1 MDATRRLMLRPPC
14 AACLRLQ
21 GPFTPAWAENIFVA
35 SSLKRYSKRRTDG
48 KATPVA
54 ERFLKQNEFVEAVVR
69 VSYAK
74 HPDLV
79 RYAKPPL
86 FHRAAAAGREACAQ
100 ANSSQTQM
108 QPPPACLPLLISADY
123 LTQPLFLS
131 VCLCSRTSPTRSSG
145 AWTRSSCPSLST
157 RAPKSPTGSSR
168 SARRRR

>member
-1 MDATRRLMLRPPC
+1 MLRPPC

-108 QPPPACLPLLISADY
+108 QPPPACLPTSLDISRLSHPTTVPFCLLVQPNLADKVERCMDEK
-123 LTQPLFLS
+123 FLPFS
-131 VCLCSRTSPTRSSG
+131 KHKGSQITNWFQQVCEKEAL
-145 AWTRSSCPSLST
+145 AFEN
-157 RAPKSPTGSSR
+157 
-168 SARRRR
+168 